1 MPDIETVAAWL
12 EARGIEVLR
21 LAAATPT
28 ASSAAAAIGC
38 SAAEIAKSVLFIAG
52 GEPVLVVTAGDMK
65 VRSGLLKQ
73 ALGRS
78 GKVRLPDAGEVLAAT
93 GYLPGGVCPF
103 LLPDDLPVL
112 VDRSL
117 SRFAT
122 VYPAAGDDHSGVPVA
137 PDRILD
143 LTGGRWVEVCQPLA
157 AERE

>member
-1 MPDIETVAAWL
+1 
-12 EARGIEVLR
+12 
-21 LAAATPT
+21 
-28 ASSAAAAIGC
+28 
-38 SAAEIAKSVLFIAG
+38 
-52 GEPVLVVTAGDMK
+52 
-65 VRSGLLKQ
+65 
-73 ALGRS
+73 
-78 GKVRLPDAGEVLAAT
+78 VRLPDAGEVLAAT

-103 LLPDDLPVL
+103 LLPEDLPVL
-112 VDRSL
+112 LDRAL